1 MEEHV
6 PVLISSKRLKQDFD
20 QFQKIVINS
29 ENFTIG
35 RGLHNSAVIPCLFLS
50 RDHCILKK
58 VKDDWIL
65 EDCSSFGIEVN
76 GKKLGKGQRHKLCH
90 QDMIKLESTNEF
102 VYKFILENSETYI
115 PCKRRKLTDE
125 NEDIIN
131 NMRKKFEE
139 SQSYEIQ
146 HIEDK
151 IQNAKHMQTTS
162 KILKEQLQLDLSRK
176 EQQLHFEYA
185 AQIEKL
191 KGKKNEVEQQKALLI
206 EERDAQLAAVKVE
219 MEGKIASL
227 MEQIAKH
234 NQNETELIQENNSL
248 KDKLLKEREE
258 FLSELN
264 RESSSKQEIM
274 ERLEGKIRE
283 QEEVRLK
290 EKKELEESLRRE
302 TEQLRLAKEKEL
314 KELEAEKKRREM
326 ELEEELKNIKNN
338 LAKQIEI
345 HENEKREA
353 EQLLNEQK
361 EHLKKVNYEERVK
374 IHQLIEERGEIE
386 KQLALAHTNAET
398 SIQNLKAHVEKR
410 ETELA
415 ALAADRIQQQAD
427 QSSEVISS
435 LQAQLEKVRGQLQS
449 VESEKNTLLESISHT
464 DSAGEGCSKQAT
476 VADVEELMES
486 ELTCSIC
493 SELFIKATT
502 LNCSHTFCKYC
513 IDKWK
518 KNKRECPICRT
529 SITSE
534 CKSIVLDSLIERMS
548 QTSEETKQKREHI
561 LKAREELEA
570 EQLQA
575 TAGTS
580 RGSSTDDDTD
590 DRSETDHSEGS
601 GAEDDYHEYGF
612 DDYGGY
618 DDYDYPDPDGY
629 DGFDEYDYEYSS
641 VDDSNGYGVRSSS
654 SSDSG
659 SGSDDSGDAARAAAR
674 ATDASAGA
682 AALRRT
688 AAAGLPRG
696 EELFETSTKATM
708 GSSQAKEEV
717 IVAQNAAGGT
727 NNADLKDI
735 GNHISNNNIIL
746 TVVLIIL
753 CIFGLAMVY
762 RMYRKCH
769 QRWIQQ
775 EINSGVLERLRN
787 RASLRK
793 TEAVV

>member
-580 RGSSTDDDTD
+580 RYACIHYTPTTVCYNVGLCRVTINWCSTSAIELAVMIVCSGSSTDDDTD

-629 DGFDEYDYEYSS
+629 DGFDEYDY
-641 VDDSNGYGVRSSS
+641 
-654 SSDSG
+654 
-659 SGSDDSGDAARAAAR
+659 
-674 ATDASAGA
+674 
-682 AALRRT
+682 T
-688 AAAGLPRG
+688 AASTIRTVTVSAPPARPIPVVDLTTAVMPREPPLVLPMPLPALLRYAGPQQPVYHVVRNSTGKGRILG
-696 EELFETSTKATM
+696 VMELNDFNK
-708 GSSQAKEEV
+708 V
-717 IVAQNAAGGT
+717 ISFC
-727 NNADLKDI
+727 DK
-735 GNHISNNNIIL
+735 S
-746 TVVLIIL
+746 
-753 CIFGLAMVY
+753 
-762 RMYRKCH
+762 R
-769 QRWIQQ
+769 
-775 EINSGVLERLRN
+775 
-787 RASLRK
+787 
-793 TEAVV
+793 